1 MFNSGNDFEKWLED
15 VSKYLED
22 ELNGLDDD
30 KKTYKKPS
38 KNKVYRKFGPN
49 TKLKEIFPRNKTFA
63 LKDFANKNQKSSNNY
78 SQIDISR
85 ESHEGNQSSR
95 GSIHGK
101 TLIGSEDHVNPDLRR
116 RLQEKKAREK
126 LRKEEERKQRE
137 KEERI
142 KNKKEKMIKN
152 KKELKKAIIFSE
164 ILQAPLAKRKNR

>member
-1 MFNSGNDFEKWLED
+1 MFNSGNGFDKWLED

-22 ELNGLDDD
+22 ELNGLDDV

-49 TKLKEIFPRNKTFA
+49 TKLKEIFPRNKTFS
-63 LKDFANKNQKSSNNY
+63 LKDFANKNQKPSNNY
-78 SQIDISR
+78 SQIDMST
-85 ESHEGNQSSR
+85 ESHEGKQSSR

-101 TLIGSEDHVNPDLRR
+101 TLIDSEDHVNPDLRR
-116 RLQEKKAREK
+116 RLKEKKAREK
-126 LRKEEERKQRE
+126 LQ

-142 KNKKEKMIKN
+142 KNKKEKIIKN

>member
-1 MFNSGNDFEKWLED
+1 MFNSGNGFEKWLED

-49 TKLKEIFPRNKTFA
+49 TKLKEIFPRNKTFS
-63 LKDFANKNQKSSNNY
+63 LKEFANKNQKSSYNY
-78 SQIDISR
+78 SQIDNSR

-101 TLIGSEDHVNPDLRR
+101 TLIDSEDHVNPDPRR
-116 RLQEKKAREK
+116 NKEKKAREK
-126 LRKEEERKQRE
+126 LQKERKQRE

>member
-1 MFNSGNDFEKWLED
+1 MFNSGNGFEKWLED

-49 TKLKEIFPRNKTFA
+49 TKLKEIFPRNKTFS
-63 LKDFANKNQKSSNNY
+63 LKDFANKNQKPSNNY

-101 TLIGSEDHVNPDLRR
+101 TLIDSQGHVNPDLRR
-116 RLQEKKAREK
+116 NKEKKAREK
-126 LRKEEERKQRE
+126 LQ
-137 KEERI
+137 KEERT

>member
-1 MFNSGNDFEKWLED
+1 MFNSGNGFDKWLED

-22 ELNGLDDD
+22 ELNGLDDV

-49 TKLKEIFPRNKTFA
+49 TKLKEIFPRNKTFS
-63 LKDFANKNQKSSNNY
+63 LKDFANKNQKQTNNY

-101 TLIGSEDHVNPDLRR
+101 TLIDSEDNVNRDIRR
-116 RLQEKKAREK
+116 RLKEKKSREK
-126 LRKEEERKQRE
+126 LQKKEG
-137 KEERI
+137 RI

>member
-1 MFNSGNDFEKWLED
+1 MFNSGNGFDKWLED

-30 KKTYKKPS
+30 KKAYKKPS

-49 TKLKEIFPRNKTFA
+49 TKLKEIFPRNKTFS
-63 LKDFANKNQKSSNNY
+63 LKDFANKNQKQTNNY

-101 TLIGSEDHVNPDLRR
+101 TLIDSEDNVNRDLRR
-116 RLQEKKAREK
+116 RLKEKKSREK
-126 LRKEEERKQRE
+126 LQKKEG
-137 KEERI
+137 RI

>member
-1 MFNSGNDFEKWLED
+1 MFNSGNGFEKWLED

-38 KNKVYRKFGPN
+38 KNKIYRKFGTN
-49 TKLKEIFPRNKTFA
+49 TKLKEIFPRNK
-63 LKDFANKNQKSSNNY
+63 NQKPSNNY

-85 ESHEGNQSSR
+85 ESHEGKQSSR

-101 TLIGSEDHVNPDLRR
+101 TLIDSEDHVNPDLRR
-116 RLQEKKAREK
+116 RLKEKKAREK
-126 LRKEEERKQRE
+126 LQKDQERKQRE
-137 KEERI
+137 KEKI
-142 KNKKEKMIKN
+142 IKN

>member
-1 MFNSGNDFEKWLED
+1 MFNSGNGFDKWLED

-22 ELNGLDDD
+22 ELNGLDDV

-78 SQIDISR
+78 GQIDMSR

-101 TLIGSEDHVNPDLRR
+101 TLIDSEDHVNRDLRR
-116 RLQEKKAREK
+116 RLKEKKSREK
-126 LRKEEERKQRE
+126 LQKKEG
-137 KEERI
+137 RI

>member
-1 MFNSGNDFEKWLED
+1 MFNSGNGFEKWLED

-22 ELNGLDDD
+22 ELNGLDDV

-78 SQIDISR
+78 GQIDMSR
-85 ESHEGNQSSR
+85 ESHEGKQSSR
-95 GSIHGK
+95 GSIHGQ
-101 TLIGSEDHVNPDLRR
+101 TLIDSEDNVNRDLRR
-116 RLQEKKAREK
+116 RLKEKKSREK
-126 LRKEEERKQRE
+126 LQKKEG
-137 KEERI
+137 RI
-142 KNKKEKMIKN
+142 KNKKEKIIKN

>member
-1 MFNSGNDFEKWLED
+1 MFNSGNGFDKWLED

-30 KKTYKKPS
+30 KKTYKIPS

-63 LKDFANKNQKSSNNY
+63 LKDFANKNQKPSNNY
-78 SQIDISR
+78 RQIDISR

-95 GSIHGK
+95 GSIHGQ
-101 TLIGSEDHVNPDLRR
+101 TLIDSEDQVNPDLRR

-126 LRKEEERKQRE
+126 LQKDQERKQRE
-137 KEERI
+137 KEEKI
-142 KNKKEKMIKN
+142 KNKKEKIIKS

>member
-1 MFNSGNDFEKWLED
+1 MFNSGNGFDKWLED
-15 VSKYLED
+15 ISKYLED
-22 ELNGLDDD
+22 ELNGLDDV

-38 KNKVYRKFGPN
+38 KNKVYRKFGTN
-49 TKLKEIFPRNKTFA
+49 TKLKEIFPRNKTFS
-63 LKDFANKNQKSSNNY
+63 LKDFANKNQKQTNNY

-101 TLIGSEDHVNPDLRR
+101 TLIDSEDNVNRDLRR
-116 RLQEKKAREK
+116 RLKEKKSREK
-126 LRKEEERKQRE
+126 LQKKEG
-137 KEERI
+137 RI
-142 KNKKEKMIKN
+142 KNKKEKIIKN

>member
-1 MFNSGNDFEKWLED
+1 MFNSDNGFDKWLED

-22 ELNGLDDD
+22 ELNGLDD

-38 KNKVYRKFGPN
+38 KNKVYRKFGTN
-49 TKLKEIFPRNKTFA
+49 TKLKEIFPRNKTFS
-63 LKDFANKNQKSSNNY
+63 LKEFANKNRKSTNY
-78 SQIDISR
+78 FSQIDNSR

-101 TLIGSEDHVNPDLRR
+101 TLIDSEDSVNLDLRR
-116 RLQEKKAREK
+116 RLKEKKAREK
-126 LRKEEERKQRE
+126 LQKE

-142 KNKKEKMIKN
+142 KNKKEKIIEN